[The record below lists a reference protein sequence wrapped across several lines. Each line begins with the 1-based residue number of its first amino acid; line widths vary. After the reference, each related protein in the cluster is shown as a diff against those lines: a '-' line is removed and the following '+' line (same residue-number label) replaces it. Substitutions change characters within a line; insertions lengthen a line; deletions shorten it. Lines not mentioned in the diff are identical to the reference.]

1 MIRMPDIQTLTT
13 MYRGKLESVSVTYQE
28 RYDIKAARL
37 VAGSQNFADAD
48 ADYKP
53 LTKNEAS
60 RIAAD
65 EMARDMSYFRER
77 MSSATINFHSGS
89 YSLELFMGVVNDTL
103 ALLTVLRVFLQT
115 VPAGEVEHARLDT
128 RVECFQEQ
136 VLLETRRALR
146 KKNLVE
152 HLDASGYSAVPA

>member
-1 MIRMPDIQTLTT
+1 MIRIPDIQTMTT
-13 MYRGKLESVSVTYQE
+13 MYRGKLESVNTTYQE
-28 RYDIKAARL
+28 RFEIKVARL
-37 VAGSQNFADAD
+37 VAGSQNFANAD
-48 ADYKP
+48 IDYKP

-60 RIAAD
+60 AVAAD

-77 MSSATINFHSGS
+77 MSSATINFHSGT
-89 YSLELFMGVVNDTL
+89 YSTDVFMGVANDTL
-103 ALLTVLRVFLQT
+103 ALLTALRVFLQT
-115 VPAGEVEHARLDT
+115 VPVGEVEHARLDT

-146 KKNLVE
+146 KKSLVE